1 MGNIIRKDA
10 VGRQDQDI
18 GGFQV
23 LAVVIQKIG
32 NSVQGNGGLAAS
44 GCALDYHDLIPGVS
58 NDGILLFLD
67 GADNIFQRSAASAA
81 KLCHKNLVI
90 NLHITF
96 KLVNHT
102 AISNLVLP
110 LGGNF
115 TADGSQRCLIRRRT
129 FIIVVEKPAD
139 RSTPVIDQRRMPC
152 LFCEISDS
160 NIKDLRLLIPFKYEI
175 HSSKERGIQHFTKS
189 FSQMDLLLVGVDL
202 VKKCLLVIEIF
213 VTILVH
219 LRIVLPVI
227 LMHSFDIL
235 LSFQNGLADMGDPG
249 F

>member
-1 MGNIIRKDA
+1 
-10 VGRQDQDI
+10 
-18 GGFQV
+18 
-23 LAVVIQKIG
+23 
-32 NSVQGNGGLAAS
+32 
-44 GCALDYHDLIPGVS
+44 
-58 NDGILLFLD
+58 
-67 GADNIFQRSAASAA
+67 
-81 KLCHKNLVI
+81 
-90 NLHITF
+90 
-96 KLVNHT
+96 
-102 AISNLVLP
+102 
-110 LGGNF
+110 
-115 TADGSQRCLIRRRT
+115 
-129 FIIVVEKPAD
+129 
-139 RSTPVIDQRRMPC
+139 MPC

-160 NIKDLRLLIPFKYEI
+160 NIKNLRLLIPFKYKI
-175 HSSKERGIQHFTKS
+175 NPSKERGIQHFTKS